1 VPQLRSLERLQLSDL
16 ELASRIGGVR
26 GAARRGVGRCNGA
39 ARLRAAA
46 RARPAIP
53 GAALLAVALASAGCI
68 TLDLPFGGPAALE
81 ERLVQGESGPKIL
94 LLDVDGVLSEEGEAG
109 TLGFGGRENPVA
121 RIREQLDLARRDS
134 EMRAV
139 LLRIQSPG
147 GTVTASDVIYREVL
161 RFKEETKLPIV
172 AHCLG
177 VCASGGYYVALAADR
192 ILAHPTTVT
201 GSIGVIFSGLSLAG
215 LLERYG
221 VEDQTLK
228 SGDFKD
234 AGSPWR
240 RMTPGERA
248 QLQSVIDDLQSRF
261 LEVLRAGRPGLDAAA
276 AARLADGRIFSARQ
290 ARAAGL
296 VDEVG
301 YLGDSVAE
309 LERRAGLS
317 ESRVVAYRRPREW
330 SENLYSRSETPL
342 PRAGLAGTDPL
353 AALLPA
359 PGFLYLWWPGGAA
372 P

>member
-1 VPQLRSLERLQLSDL
+1 VRL
-16 ELASRIGGVR
+16 LASR
-26 GAARRGVGRCNGA
+26 
-39 ARLRAAA
+39 
-46 RARPAIP
+46 
-53 GAALLAVALASAGCI
+53 AALLAVALAGAGCI
-68 TLDLPFGGPAALE
+68 TLDLPFGGPSALE

-94 LLDVDGVLSEEGEAG
+94 LLDVDGVLSEEGETSA
-109 TLGFGGRENPVA
+109 LGFGGSESPVA
-121 RIREQLDLARRDS
+121 RVREQLELARRDS
-134 EMRAV
+134 EVRAV

-147 GTVTASDVIYREVL
+147 GTVTASDVVYREVL
-161 RFKEETKLPIV
+161 RFKEETKLPVV

-177 VCASGGYYVALAADR
+177 MCASGGYYVALAADR

-221 VEDQTLK
+221 VEDQTLT
-228 SGDFKD
+228 SGAFKD

-240 RMTPGERA
+240 RMTPAERA
-248 QLQSVIDDLQSRF
+248 QLQSVIDDLYGRF

-276 AARLADGRIFSARQ
+276 AARVADGRIFSARQ
-290 ARAAGL
+290 ALAAGL

-301 YLGDSVAE
+301 YLGEAVAE

-330 SENLYSRSETPL
+330 SENLYSKSGASVPRVEL
-342 PRAGLAGTDPL
+342 PGRDPL
-353 AALLPA
+353 AAVLPA
-359 PGFLYLWWPGGAA
+359 PGFLYLWWPGGSA

>member
-1 VPQLRSLERLQLSDL
+1 M
-16 ELASRIGGVR
+16 ASV
-26 GAARRGVGRCNGA
+26 
-39 ARLRAAA
+39 
-46 RARPAIP
+46 
-53 GAALLAVALASAGCI
+53 GCI
-68 TLDLPFGGPAALE
+68 TIDLPFGGPASLE

-94 LLDVDGVLSEEGEAG
+94 LLDIDGVLSEQGEVSA
-109 TLGFGGRENPVA
+109 LGFGGSESSVA
-121 RIREQLDLARRDS
+121 RVREQLHLARQDA
-134 EMRAV
+134 EMKAV

-147 GTVTASDVIYREVL
+147 GSVTASDVVYREVL
-161 RFKEETKLPIV
+161 RFKEETKLPVV

-221 VEDQTLK
+221 VEDQTIT
-228 SGDFKD
+228 SGSFKD

-240 RMTPGERA
+240 RMTAAERA
-248 QLQSVIDDLQSRF
+248 QLQSVIDDLYGRF
-261 LEVLRAGRPGLDAAA
+261 LEVLRVGRPRLDAAA
-276 AARLADGRIFSARQ
+276 AARLADGRIYSARQ
-290 ARAAGL
+290 ALAAGL
-296 VDEVG
+296 VDELG
-301 YLGDSVAE
+301 YLGDAVAE

-330 SENLYSRSETPL
+330 SENLYSKSGTSTPRVEL
-342 PRAGLAGTDPL
+342 PGGDPL

-359 PGFLYLWWPGGAA
+359 PGFLYLWWPGGVA